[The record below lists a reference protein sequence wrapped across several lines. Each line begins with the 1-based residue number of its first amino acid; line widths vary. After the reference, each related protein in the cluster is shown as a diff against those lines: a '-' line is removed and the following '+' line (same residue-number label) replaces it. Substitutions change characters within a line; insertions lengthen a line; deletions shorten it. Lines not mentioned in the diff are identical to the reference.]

1 MRGFRLIVAA
11 ATLVTS
17 ACAVTPPADP
27 DAAFRAFEAGF
38 VREAMAF
45 YPEFAVQVGEY
56 RYADQVTVPDAAW
69 QAREL
74 AFIDQQAQRL
84 ARFDPARLD
93 PLLRADHVQIDNFLK
108 GQRWRRTTLREWE
121 WNPALSDYNP
131 ASVLDLLLSTEYAP
145 LEQRLRTVSARL
157 AKVPAAYEAVH
168 ANIRRPT
175 REHTQLAIAQ
185 HRGALALLGDD
196 LMKKVAASGLT
207 DAEKEK
213 FRERATGARAAIE
226 GYVAWL
232 TELEPSLTPD
242 YAREFPLG
250 RALYEQKYAYDIQ
263 SGFSIEEL
271 FERAKANKE
280 RLHQDMEARARQLW
294 PKYFG
299 KQKPPAQR
307 RELIAQV
314 VARVSQHHSRPENFV
329 DDVRR
334 QIPQL
339 EKFVRE
345 KNLLDQDP
353 SKPLVVRETPPFSPT
368 RGVAIASIDAPG
380 PFNPGAATY
389 YNVNPMSDFPPE
401 RQESF
406 LREYNDWMLQIL
418 NIHEAVPGHYTQ
430 LLHSNRSP
438 SLIKSLLGNGT
449 MIEGWAVYGERMML
463 ENGWGNDSP
472 ELWLMLDKFQ
482 LRATVNTI
490 LDYSVHVLGMGEEE
504 ALKLLIQECFQTE
517 TEARGKWRRVQLTSV
532 QLTSY
537 FAGFSEIYEF
547 REQQRQALGA
557 AFDLKDF
564 HNRFLSYGSV
574 PVKTI
579 RQLMGDRRRPAGTGL
594 SRARARPRGGRG
606 EGSSYRASS
615 YSSSTYDIVAPS

>member
-1 MRGFRLIVAA
+1 MRGFKVIVAA
-11 ATLVTS
+11 AGLVTS
-17 ACAVTPPADP
+17 ACAVTPPAEP
-27 DAAFRAFEAGF
+27 NAAFRAFSDAF
-38 VREAMAF
+38 VRESLAF
-45 YPEFAVQVGEY
+45 YPEFAVQSGDYSHAE
-56 RYADQVTVPDAAW
+56 QVTVPDPQW

-74 AFIDQQAQRL
+74 AFLDRQAGRL
-84 ARFDPARLD
+84 ARFDPAQLD
-93 PLLRADHVQIDNFLK
+93 PLLRADHSQIENTLK
-108 GQRWRRTTLREWE
+108 SRRWRRTALREGE
-121 WNPALSDYNP
+121 WNPALSAYNP
-131 ASVLDLLLSTEYAP
+131 ANVIDAIVSTDYAP
-145 LEQRLRTVSARL
+145 LDQRLRTVSARL
-157 AKVPAAYEAVH
+157 ARVPELYEAVR

-175 REHTQLAIAQ
+175 REHTLLAMQQ
-185 HRGALALLGDD
+185 HRGALAVLGEE
-196 LMKKVAASGLT
+196 LMGKVAASGLS
-207 DAEKEK
+207 DSEQER
-213 FRERATGARAAIE
+213 FRARATAARSAIE

-242 YAREFPLG
+242 SARDYRLG
-250 RALYEQKYAYDIQ
+250 RALYEQKYAFDIQ
-263 SGFSIEEL
+263 SGFGIEEL

-280 RLHQDMEARARQLW
+280 RLHRDMETRAKQLW

-299 KQKPPAQR
+299 RKKMPAQR

-314 VARVSQHHSRPENFV
+314 VARVSEHHSKAESFV
-329 DDVRR
+329 DDVRA

-345 KNLLDQDP
+345 KDLLDQDP
-353 SKPLVVRETPPFSPT
+353 AKPLIVRETPPFSPT

-380 PFNPGAATY
+380 PFDAGAATY
-389 YNVNPMSDFPPE
+389 YNVNPMSDFTPE

-430 LLHSNRSP
+430 LLHANRSP
-438 SLIKSLLGNGT
+438 SLIKSLFSNGP
-449 MIEGWAVYGERMML
+449 MVEGWAVYAERMML
-463 ENGWGNDSP
+463 ESGWGNDSP

-482 LRATVNTI
+482 LRTTVNTI
-490 LDYSVHVLGMGEEE
+490 LDYSVHVLDMSEEE
-504 ALKLLIQECFQTE
+504 ALRLLMQEGFQTE

-547 REQQRQALGA
+547 REQRKQALGA
-557 AFDLKDF
+557 AFSLKDF

-579 RQLMGDRRRPAGTGL
+579 RQLMTEPPA
-594 SRARARPRGGRG
+594 AAAPAAPARPDR
-606 EGSSYRASS
+606 Y
-615 YSSSTYDIVAPS
+615 

>member
-11 ATLVTS
+11 AAVVTT
-17 ACAVTPPADP
+17 ACAVTPAGDP
-27 DAAFRAFEAGF
+27 DAAFRAYSDQF
-38 VREAMAF
+38 VREALAF

-56 RYADQVTVPDAAW
+56 RHAEQVTVPDAAW

-74 AFIDQQAQRL
+74 AFLERHARRL
-84 ARFDPARLD
+84 ARFDPSALE
-93 PLLRADHVQIDNFLK
+93 PLLRADHGQIDNFLR
-108 GQRWRRTTLREWE
+108 GQRWRRETLREWE
-121 WNPALSDYNP
+121 WNPAMSGSFDGMLSYNP
-131 ASVLDLLLSTEYAP
+131 ANVIDVILSTDYAP

-157 AKVPAAYEAVH
+157 ARVPALYEAVH

-175 REHTQLAIAQ
+175 REHTLLAIAQ
-185 HRGALALLGDD
+185 HRGALALFGDE
-196 LMKKVAASGLT
+196 LAAKVAASGLS
-207 DAEKEK
+207 DAEKER
-213 FRERATGARAAIE
+213 FGQRTRAARAAIE

-242 YAREFPLG
+242 AARDFRLG
-250 RALYEQKYAYDIQ
+250 RELYEQKFAYDIQ
-263 SGFSIEEL
+263 SGLTIEQL
-271 FERAKANKE
+271 FERAKAHKE
-280 RLHQDMEARARQLW
+280 RLHRDMAANAGKLW

-299 KQKPPAQR
+299 RKAAPKDR

-314 VARVSQHHSRPENFV
+314 VAKVSEHHSKPENFV
-329 DDVRR
+329 DDVRA

-339 EKFVRE
+339 ENFVRE
-345 KNLLDQDP
+345 KDLLDQDP
-353 SKPLVVRETPPFSPT
+353 SKPLIVRETPPFSPT

-380 PFNPGAATY
+380 PFNPGAPTY
-389 YNVNPMSDFPPE
+389 YNVNPMSDFSPE

-438 SLIKSLLGNGT
+438 SLIKSLLGNGP
-449 MIEGWAVYGERMML
+449 MIEGWAVYSERMML
-463 ENGWGNDSP
+463 EQGWGGDSP

-482 LRATVNTI
+482 LRTTCNTI
-490 LDYSVHVLGMGEEE
+490 LDYSVHVLGMSEEE
-504 ALKLLIQECFQTE
+504 ALQLLMQEAFQAE

-537 FAGFSEIYEF
+537 FAGFTEIYEF
-547 REQQRQALGA
+547 RESQKRALGD
-557 AFDLKDF
+557 AFSLKDF

-579 RQLMGDRRRPAGTGL
+579 AELMAPRVPAKPQTG
-594 SRARARPRGGRG
+594 S
-606 EGSSYRASS
+606 
-615 YSSSTYDIVAPS
+615 